1 MDRGAG
7 GGDILQCKDINKMRE
22 GTTGVEVME
31 NGVVEQV
38 GVQGEFVNK
47 ENSEGGAKAV
57 RRPIKNLITDKPF
70 RIRSYLRRRP
80 VPLKRCLELDVQCA
94 TKSFH
99 LQINADIDEAVYCG
113 AADMLALFLSP
124 EGLRLSE
131 VCRLLE
137 AGGGG
142 EGGAEAEED
151 PNDEDFYD
159 SIKSRNKREK
169 EVRAESAR
177 RMAEVEYL
185 QSPLERAKRFKS
197 SKEGIFAKIC
207 EIESVCCV
215 VSLTVIANPEKELC
229 AYSGD
234 PGLITDFF
242 TRGVSRWGC
251 TPPHLH
257 TSTPPHLHTSTPP
270 QLHNSTTPGLRLFDG
285 VRQGESREERGGAED
300 QVPGLHHRVER
311 RGLLTIRL
319 LTPGGQTENKIN

>member
-1 MDRGAG
+1 MDGGAG

-22 GTTGVEVME
+22 GTAGVEMME
-31 NGVVEQV
+31 NGLGEQV
-38 GVQGEFVNK
+38 GVQGELVNK
-47 ENSEGGAKAV
+47 ENSEGGTKAV
-57 RRPIKNLITDKPF
+57 RRPIRNLITDKPF

-124 EGLRLSE
+124 EGLRLSA

-142 EGGAEAEED
+142 QAGAEAEED

-197 SKEGIFAKIC
+197 SKEGIFAKIS
-207 EIESVCCV
+207 EIESVCGV

-242 TRGVSRWGC
+242 TRGVSRWSGAAHLLTC
-251 TPPHLH
+251 SPAHLH
-257 TSTPPHLHTSTPP
+257 TCSPAHLHTCTPAH
-270 QLHNSTTPGLRLFDG
+270 LHTCSPAHLCTCKRAPTGASEPLTC
-285 VRQGESREERGGAED
+285 RGGC
-300 QVPGLHHRVER
+300 VW
-311 RGLLTIRL
+311 
-319 LTPGGQTENKIN
+319 